1 MVQLEQLDETRLFAL
16 IGIYA
21 EKRRRKHWYDQHV
34 KSNRFQAGDL
44 VLLYTLKKH
53 KCKLKHRGLGPFV
66 ISELQSS
73 GAVRLETLD
82 GEQMPNFINGSR
94 IKKYEEP
101 LTEDILLRLHSA
113 RTLKEGQALL
123 KKQAQ
128 DEARARALAIK
139 QKRVSQMM
147 VLETFSM
154 NKDENEVIPPFYLN
168 LQVVTQHGSIN
179 TAAFLDSGADLNVIS
194 HELWLALKQP
204 VLAHSDVIF
213 QNFSNSTTLSHGQCC
228 LKVAIGDHSMHVV
241 FLVA

>member
-1 MVQLEQLDETRLFAL
+1 M
-16 IGIYA
+16 
-21 EKRRRKHWYDQHV
+21 
-34 KSNRFQAGDL
+34 
-44 VLLYTLKKH
+44 LYTLKKH
-53 KCKLKHRGLGPFV
+53 KRKLKRRGLGPFV
-66 ISELQSS
+66 ISELRSS

-113 RTLKEGQALL
+113 RTLKEGQARL

-139 QKRVSQMM
+139 QKRVSQ
-147 VLETFSM
+147 LETFSM
-154 NKDENEVIPPFYLN
+154 NKDKNEVIPPFYLN

-228 LKVAIGDHSMHVV
+228 LKVAIRDHSMHVV